1 MSSCLIKEGI
11 NMLLFNKV
19 SKYVFKFF
27 NFKYYWAYL
36 EKIGFSKVY
45 ELEYLLEK
53 LDKKG

>member
-1 MSSCLIKEGI
+1 
-11 NMLLFNKV
+11 MLLFNKI
-19 SKYVFKFF
+19 SEYVFCEFF
-27 NFKYYWAYL
+27 KFKYYWAYW